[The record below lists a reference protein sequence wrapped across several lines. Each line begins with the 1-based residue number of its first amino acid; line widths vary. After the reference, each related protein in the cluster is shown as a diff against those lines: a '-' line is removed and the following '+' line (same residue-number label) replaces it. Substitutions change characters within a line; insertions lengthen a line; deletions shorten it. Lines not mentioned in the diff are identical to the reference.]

1 MTFVLFRFLYGPGR
15 RLVLSPL
22 KTPEQPPVFSLLIL
36 VNIEP
41 DPFGELLGN
50 KRGKGQ
56 KIVDVIVLFIIAAA
70 AFYIDTLVRGHVQL
84 ALLAEYFDYRPI
96 SWLCHWW

>member
-1 MTFVLFRFLYGPGR
+1 MCIRDTFE
-15 RLVLSPL
+15 
-22 KTPEQPPVFSLLIL
+22 TEEQPPVFSQLKL
-36 VNIEP
+36 VNVEP
-41 DPFGELLGN
+41 DSFGELLGN

-84 ALLAEYFDYRPI
+84 ALLGEYFDYRLI
-96 SWLCHWW
+96 SWFCHWW